1 MRDLEKEA
9 QETEEPET
17 LFNRQQTLY
26 HTNAAEWWCGC
37 PAYQFSTFHL
47 CKHLIR
53 FLSAH
58 KDPTGQRFV
67 FQPFHGLVHRQT
79 TSPLLWI
86 QGFHDEDQ
94 RTYRGV
100 DDNFRQPTAEELLNE
115 RQPNRQ
121 PRIDPPAS
129 GAESDSSSDSDSS
142 TSSDSSSESTSESD
156 DDSEDAPPN
165 NNPQNGDPAHDMQN
179 EPVNDTEDIEML
191 QLNEDEEEQLE
202 EQRAGEEL
210 KTHLRIFLAEVD
222 VLKAGIVDMLEYEPG
237 HRHLREAPP
246 AGVQHAT
253 RWMRF
258 IERKRTLLNLRGL
271 APTFDR
277 RRRDLIF
284 SSQ

>member
-1 MRDLEKEA
+1 
-9 QETEEPET
+9 
-17 LFNRQQTLY
+17 
-26 HTNAAEWWCGC
+26 
-37 PAYQFSTFHL
+37 
-47 CKHLIR
+47 
-53 FLSAH
+53 
-58 KDPTGQRFV
+58 
-67 FQPFHGLVHRQT
+67 
-79 TSPLLWI
+79 
-86 QGFHDEDQ
+86 
-94 RTYRGV
+94 
-100 DDNFRQPTAEELLNE
+100 
-115 RQPNRQ
+115 
-121 PRIDPPAS
+121 
-129 GAESDSSSDSDSS
+129 
-142 TSSDSSSESTSESD
+142 
-156 DDSEDAPPN
+156 
-165 NNPQNGDPAHDMQN
+165 MQN

-237 HRHLREAPP
+237 HRHLREAPL